1 MDGSFLGRRES
12 SLDRSTAGTRAQR
25 VGRYEFGAPA
35 ALIPQHGLVRRAQ
48 IAMAPEDRE
57 ANLLIAVAAPVNA
70 SAVPP
75 LGAAEAGASA
85 TACTGSRHCSPR
97 STLHSPGP
105 HRVSHAPRPSGFLGF
120 LKYSCTNMPI
130 DLDIHLAFDNCA
142 APSIPRSRT
151 GSRCDHASF
160 YTPLSHTSHHTQS
173 TPPGSIGRGL
183 LRAPDR
189 TYARLWRPAVLLR
202 AFDPG
207 FPG

>member
-1 MDGSFLGRRES
+1 
-12 SLDRSTAGTRAQR
+12 
-25 VGRYEFGAPA
+25 
-35 ALIPQHGLVRRAQ
+35 
-48 IAMAPEDRE
+48 MAPEDRE

-120 LKYSCTNMPI
+120 LKYSCTDMPI
-130 DLDIHLAFDNCA
+130 DLDIHLAFDDCA

-151 GSRCDHASF
+151 GSRCDPASF
-160 YTPLSHTSHHTQS
+160 YTPLSQLVITHN
-173 TPPGSIGRGL
+173 
-183 LRAPDR
+183 LRPWLNRSRVASCPR
-189 TYARLWRPAVLLR
+189 PNERSAWRPAVLLR

>member
-1 MDGSFLGRRES
+1 
-12 SLDRSTAGTRAQR
+12 
-25 VGRYEFGAPA
+25 
-35 ALIPQHGLVRRAQ
+35 
-48 IAMAPEDRE
+48 MAPEDRE

-120 LKYSCTNMPI
+120 LKYSCTDRRLRRTKHPKVKDRLPVRPRFI
-130 DLDIHLAFDNCA
+130 LHA
-142 APSIPRSRT
+142 ALP
-151 GSRCDHASF
+151 
-160 YTPLSHTSHHTQS
+160 TSHHTQS
-173 TPPGSIGRGL
+173 TPLGSIGRGL

-189 TYARLWRPAVLLR
+189 TNARLGDRLYFSGHLIPDSLDDR
-202 AFDPG
+202 
-207 FPG
+207 

>member
-1 MDGSFLGRRES
+1 MVRFWGGANHRW
-12 SLDRSTAGTRAQR
+12 DRSTAGTKAQR
-25 VGRYEFGAPA
+25 VWRYAFGAPA
-35 ALIPQHGLVRRAQ
+35 ALIRQHGLVRRAQ
-48 IAMAPEDRE
+48 ITMAPADRE
-57 ANLLIAVAAPVNA
+57 ANLFVAVAAAASA

-85 TACTGSRHCSPR
+85 TSCTGSRHCSPR
-97 STLHSPGP
+97 STWHSPGP
-105 HRVSHAPRPSGFLGF
+105 HRMSHAPRPSGFLGF
-120 LKYSCTNMPI
+120 LKYSGTNMPI
-130 DLDIHLAFDNCA
+130 EIDTHLAFDNRA

-189 TYARLWRPAVLLR
+189 TNARLWRPAVLLQ